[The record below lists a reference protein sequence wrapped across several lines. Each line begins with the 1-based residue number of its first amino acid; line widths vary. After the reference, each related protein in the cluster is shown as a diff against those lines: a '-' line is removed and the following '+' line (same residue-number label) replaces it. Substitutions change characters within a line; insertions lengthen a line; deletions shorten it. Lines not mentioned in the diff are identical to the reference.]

1 MEKDPITMELGE
13 KIDITAI
20 ATLKVKLD
28 LLPINAEPQFL
39 DARHVTHIDSASCQ
53 LFYAYAQHLAIHNT
67 TLVFL
72 SPSDKFLAVVKAL
85 GFETD
90 FNYASM

>member
-1 MEKDPITMELGE
+1 MEQSPITMELGE
-13 KIDITAI
+13 KIDISAI
-20 ATLKVKLD
+20 TILKDTLDK
-28 LLPINAEPQFL
+28 LPIDTEIQRF
-39 DARHVTHIDSASCQ
+39 DARNVTHMDSASCQ
-53 LFYAYAQHLAIHNT
+53 LFYAYAQHLAIHNI

-72 SPSDKFLAVVKAL
+72 SPSDKFMAVVKAL